1 VVVPIE
7 LKKFHSYLL
16 CCVIAG
22 WSQTEL
28 QRRSARP
35 HTARPSRNSSPNP
48 DPFFLEALT
57 CIALR
62 PRISRG
68 GREGEKEKQ
77 KKNSCAADEPDTR
90 IGAAGCAESG
100 LQIYNGDMRCVQ
112 GIKDGQHDACR
123 AACEVRDKRW
133 CCSACLRPATD
144 TTTKHF
150 FNVEK

>member
-62 PRISRG
+62 PGISRG
-68 GREGEKEKQ
+68 GREGEKEK
-77 KKNSCAADEPDTR
+77 KAAERTSLTQGLRLQAVQRAASKFTMGTCDAHRESRMGSTTR
-90 IGAAGCAESG
+90 AGPHARSATSDGAA
-100 LQIYNGDMRCVQ
+100 
-112 GIKDGQHDACR
+112 
-123 AACEVRDKRW
+123 VR
-133 CCSACLRPATD
+133 
-144 TTTKHF
+144 
-150 FNVEK
+150 V